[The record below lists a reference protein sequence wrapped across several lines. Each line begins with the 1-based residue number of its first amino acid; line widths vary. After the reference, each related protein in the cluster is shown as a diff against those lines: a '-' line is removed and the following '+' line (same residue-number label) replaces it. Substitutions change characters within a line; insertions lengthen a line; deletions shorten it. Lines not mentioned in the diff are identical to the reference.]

1 MKRSGQKKPNKRVGK
16 TRRKTHATL
25 LVELAGN
32 AELFHTPE
40 GEAFATFRV
49 QDHRETW
56 PLRSQSFGR
65 WLERRFYMR
74 SGTAPSSF
82 AVRDAVNV
90 LEARARIDGAARD
103 VFVRVAES
111 EGAIYLDLVNDDW
124 QIVEITADGWRITTD
139 APVRFK
145 RTRGMLPLPVPA
157 SHGKLERLRKFLNLR
172 NDEDWYAVAGW
183 LVGALHPRGPYPVL
197 VLHGEQGSA
206 KSTAA
211 KVLRSLIDPHSAPL
225 RAAPRELR
233 DLMITAMN
241 SRCLAFDNMSHVT
254 GALSDALCQI
264 ASGGGFAT
272 RELYTDREEVIFRA
286 ARPIILNGIE
296 ELVTRP
302 DLLDRAIV
310 VYLPSIPVDKRKPEN
325 VFWHQFHEELP
336 RLLTGLLRALVMA
349 LRKLP
354 RTRLP
359 YLPRMADFAL
369 WVTAAESA
377 LGWPKGA
384 FLAAYT
390 ANMEMATDLALE
402 ASALAPVLIKFINE
416 QARLAETESDPFD
429 EPSEWMWSGTASDL
443 LEQLAKFAPD
453 ALRDRGWPRS
463 AAAIANA
470 LRRLQPVLRVRGLLV
485 DFARDTGH
493 DRTRMI
499 RILRSREDT
508 VRAVRQGPAERKA
521 DDADDPDGVLAQFG
535 LLD

>member
-1 MKRSGQKKPNKRVGK
+1 
-16 TRRKTHATL
+16 
-25 LVELAGN
+25 
-32 AELFHTPE
+32 
-40 GEAFATFRV
+40 
-49 QDHRETW
+49 
-56 PLRSQSFGR
+56 
-65 WLERRFYMR
+65 MR
-74 SGTAPSSF
+74 SGTVPSSL

-90 LEARARIDGAARD
+90 LEARARIDGVARN
-103 VFVRVAES
+103 VFVRVGES

-124 QIVEITADGWRITTD
+124 QIVEITRDEWRITTD
-139 APVRFK
+139 PPVRFR

-157 SHGKLERLRKFLNLR
+157 SRGRLDGLRQFLNLR
-172 NDEDWYAVAGW
+172 SDEDWYVIIGW

-233 DLMITAMN
+233 DLMITAVN

-254 GALSDALCQI
+254 GDLSDALCQI

-286 ARPIILNGIE
+286 SRPIILNGIE

-336 RLLTGLLRALVMA
+336 RLLTGLLRALVTA

-359 YLPRMADFAL
+359 STPRMADFAL

-390 ANMEMATDLALE
+390 SNMEMATDLVLE
-402 ASALAPVLIKFINE
+402 ASALAPVLVRFVNE
-416 QARLAETESDPFD
+416 QARQAEMQSDLFD
-429 EPSEWMWSGTASDL
+429 EPSEWTWSGTASDL
-443 LEQLAKFAPD
+443 LDQLAKFAPD
-453 ALRDRGWPRS
+453 VVRNRGWPRS
-463 AAAIANA
+463 AAAISNA

-485 DFARDTGH
+485 EFTRASDH
-493 DRTRMI
+493 DRTRVI
-499 RILRSREDT
+499 RILRSREDA
-508 VRAVRQGPAERKA
+508 VRAVRESSEEKKA
-521 DDADDPDGVLAQFG
+521 DGSDDSDGVLAQFG
-535 LLD
+535 L

>member
-1 MKRSGQKKPNKRVGK
+1 
-16 TRRKTHATL
+16 
-25 LVELAGN
+25 
-32 AELFHTPE
+32 
-40 GEAFATFRV
+40 
-49 QDHRETW
+49 
-56 PLRSQSFGR
+56 
-65 WLERRFYMR
+65 MR

-90 LEARARIDGAARD
+90 LEARARIDGAARN

-124 QIVEITADGWRITTD
+124 QIVEITGGGWQITTD
-139 APVRFK
+139 APVRFR

-157 SHGKLERLRKFLNLR
+157 SHGKLNRLRQFLNLR
-172 NDEDWYAVAGW
+172 SDEDWYAVAGW
-183 LVGALHPRGPYPVL
+183 LLGALHPRGPYPVL

-211 KVLRSLIDPHSAPL
+211 KVLRSLIDPHSVPL

-264 ASGGGFAT
+264 ASGGGFST

-286 ARPIILNGIE
+286 SRPIILNGIE

-336 RLLTGLLRALVMA
+336 RLVMA

-369 WVTAAESA
+369 WVTAAEPA

-402 ASALAPVLIKFINE
+402 ASALAPVLIRFTNE

-453 ALRDRGWPRS
+453 AIRDRGWPRS

-470 LRRLQPVLRVRGLLV
+470 LRRLQPVLRVRGLTV
-485 DFARDTGH
+485 EFTRIGH
-493 DRTRMI
+493 DRTRVI
-499 RILRSREDT
+499 RILRSGKDA
-508 VRAVRQGPAERKA
+508 VRAVRESPAERKA
-521 DDADDPDGVLAQFG
+521 DDADDPDGGLSQEILAEFG
-535 LLD
+535 LQN